1 MTEES
6 AHDGPA
12 FESEA
17 ATDGGTDPDSEG
29 GERSTGSRS
38 SSDSGSDGV
47 VRRDRFSGG
56 PARSFLSSLAAD
68 ERIFEADLEVDR
80 AHTVM
85 LAEQGIVEDDV
96 AGQILTAL
104 DAIEVDGHDSL
115 PDGEDVH
122 EAIETAVIE
131 RIGAE
136 GGKMHTARSRNDEV
150 AACIRYRL
158 REDVLESIE
167 TTLALRESLVAVAEA
182 HAETIMPG
190 YTHLQPAQPTTVAH
204 WALAYEGAVRRDTA
218 RLLEAYGRINESPLG
233 GAAFA
238 GTTFDIDRERT
249 AELLGFDGGP
259 ASNARGSS
267 AEQRSAVV
275 VENSMDASSSRDFL
289 LEATQALSTHA
300 TTLSGLAED
309 VVIFA
314 NRGFVDLSDD
324 YSSTS
329 SIMPQKKNPDTLELV
344 RAVAGDAAGG
354 VQGLTTTLKGLPRA
368 YNRDLQ
374 RATTHAW
381 DTVDAVT
388 EASEVAAGA
397 VATADWNE
405 ETLAAEAG
413 EGFSTAT
420 GVADLLAANGLPFR
434 TAHELVAHAAENSA
448 ERSSA
453 DSHAAKPRDNGADY
467 DALEAAARDVL
478 GEPLES
484 LVDPDAVEEALDPAA
499 SVASRD
505 SQGGPAPEAV
515 ADQLELARE
524 SQSDDQA
531 TLEELDAALE
541 AAHEALREEVNGYV

>member
-1 MTEES
+1 MPEES
-6 AHDGPA
+6 ARDGE
-12 FESEA
+12 FA
-17 ATDGGTDPDSEG
+17 ADGGS
-29 GERSTGSRS
+29 SR
-38 SSDSGSDGV
+38 DDEGV

-96 AGQILTAL
+96 AGQVLTAL
-104 DAIEVDGHDSL
+104 DAIEVDGHGSL

-158 REDVLESIE
+158 REDVLEAVE

-182 HAETIMPG
+182 HTETIMPG

-204 WALAYEGAVRRDTA
+204 WALAYEGAVGRDTA
-218 RLLEAYGRINESPLG
+218 RLLEAYDRINESPLG

-249 AELLGFDGGP
+249 AELLGFDG
-259 ASNARGSS
+259 
-267 AEQRSAVV
+267 V

-289 LEATQALSTHA
+289 LEVTQALSTHA

-374 RATTHAW
+374 RATTYAW
-381 DTVDAVT
+381 ETVDAVT

-434 TAHELVAHAAENSA
+434 TAHEMVAHAAENSA

-453 DSHAAKPRDNGADY
+453 DSHVAKPRDNGADY
-467 DALEAAARDVL
+467 DALEAAAREVL

-524 SQSDDQA
+524 SQSDDRA
-531 TLEELDAALE
+531 ALEELDAALE
-541 AAHEALREEVNGYV
+541 AAHETLREEVNGYV